1 MTIMDA
7 LYMPKSISQ
16 AIVFHD
22 AVAMHFSALSK
33 LLVDFT
39 IKWKY
44 SIPILRYEMICDG
57 V

>member
-1 MTIMDA
+1 MTMTDA

-22 AVAMHFSALSK
+22 SVAMRLSALIK

-39 IKWKY
+39 IQ
-44 SIPILRYEMICDG
+44 
-57 V
+57 